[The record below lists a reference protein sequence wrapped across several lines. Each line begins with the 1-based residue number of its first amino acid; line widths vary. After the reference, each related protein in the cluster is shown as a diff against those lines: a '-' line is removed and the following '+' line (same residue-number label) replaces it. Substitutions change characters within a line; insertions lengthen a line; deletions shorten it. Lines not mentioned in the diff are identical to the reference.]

1 MTLKSTLPV
10 FSKRSSRGQTAVYL
24 FATRLPKYRHI
35 LNFLK
40 KNVFICLH
48 VYLCMTY
55 VTGTFEEEQKRVLD
69 PWELELWMV
78 ISYHVCAENEIQ
90 ILCQSNRCS

>member
-1 MTLKSTLPV
+1 MQHDFLNID
-10 FSKRSSRGQTAVYL
+10 
-24 FATRLPKYRHI
+24 I

-40 KNVFICLH
+40 IVFVCLH
-48 VYLCMTY
+48 VYVCMTY
-55 VTGTFEEEQKRVLD
+55 VTGTFEEQKKVLD
-69 PWELELWMV
+69 PWELELWMA